1 MCVEDFESE
10 HMAKVLH
17 DGLHDFGQNE
27 LRQDRMKKRAAG
39 FSWPDVAKDCWQL
52 YRSLVGDAGNP

>member
-1 MCVEDFESE
+1 
-10 HMAKVLH
+10 MAKVLH